1 MPFPASFCQSALRL
15 VGGLTGR
22 RRPGILGLLA
32 DEAGQH
38 HSPRRLGP
46 PGLPFIGAVLVSIW
60 LGKVVAQLGQTT
72 SVEARRPLALALLD
86 QAAIDPRDSSRSP
99 TMVRA
104 PGHETQGASFPTRQ
118 YRDSGSALW
127 RLGIGDFPPRR
138 ALHAQVGDPK
148 LTYRARLNGDQRVV
162 GGHQWRL
169 RDGWPR
175 GCRRRNKP
183 PSPHASRVNCEVG
196 AATACPVQGL
206 Y

>member
-22 RRPGILGLLA
+22 RRPGILGLPA

-86 QAAIDPRDSSRSP
+86 QAAMDPRDSSKSP
-99 TMVRA
+99 AMVRA
-104 PGHETQGASFPTRQ
+104 PDHETQGAPFPTRQ
-118 YRDSGSALW
+118 YRVRGPLSGQRPLQLLRFADPPGPGATTSIAHAEATPGKPRQSVRGRTVTRGQ
-127 RLGIGDFPPRR
+127 RLTEAGTLGSREMTLVR
-138 ALHAQVGDPK
+138 AQIAMQ
-148 LTYRARLNGDQRVV
+148 
-162 GGHQWRL
+162 L
-169 RDGWPR
+169 RFR
-175 GCRRRNKP
+175 C
-183 PSPHASRVNCEVG
+183 
-196 AATACPVQGL
+196 
-206 Y
+206 